1 MQRLIIA
8 ALACLL
14 LAVGSFAGSD
24 EHALSA
30 SIETTLNTEGNNI
43 RQFAF
48 DGDQNT
54 YFASAWNPG
63 RGDHFTLV
71 FDKRV
76 ALNAVKV
83 TTGRPDGSDK
93 LDNGTLEISADGKS
107 FRTCGR
113 FQNGVA
119 DMDKPSR
126 GVIAIRVRPG
136 TEPKNPLVI
145 REFQI
150 DSDPPIAVFKYPVE
164 FVIDVSD
171 APDMR
176 RWAENVARVC
186 EHAYG
191 MINDELRSE
200 GFKPTSRIDLA
211 MKEDYQGVA
220 ATSGYRITGSVKYFR
235 AHPND
240 VGAMVHETVH
250 AVQRY
255 QGRNNPG
262 WLIEGIADYIRFF
275 KYEPGHLGRIDA
287 GRAHYDGSYRV
298 TAAFL
303 AYVTKKYDK
312 ELVRKLN
319 KRLREGKYD
328 PEVFRELTDKPLETL
343 DGEWRATLRKNR

>member
-8 ALACLL
+8 ALACLF
-14 LAVGSFAGSD
+14 LAVGLLAGSD

-43 RQFAF
+43 RQFAL
-48 DGDQNT
+48 DGDPNT
-54 YFASAWNPG
+54 YFASARNPS
-63 RGDHFTLV
+63 RADHFTLV

-93 LDNGTLEISADGKS
+93 LDDGRLETSTDGKS
-107 FRTCGR
+107 FRACGR
-113 FQNGVA
+113 FQGGVA
-119 DMDKPSR
+119 DMDKPNR
-126 GVIAIRVRPG
+126 GVIAIRVRPS
-136 TEPKNPLVI
+136 TDLNHPLAI
-145 REFQI
+145 REFKI
-150 DSDPPIAVFKYPVE
+150 ESDPPIAVFKYPVE
-164 FVIDVSD
+164 FVIDVGD

-186 EHAYG
+186 ERAYP
-191 MINDELRSE
+191 MINEELRSQ
-200 GFKPTSRIDLA
+200 GFKPTTRIDLA

-235 AHPND
+235 SHPND
-240 VGAMVHETVH
+240 VGAMIHETVH

-287 GRAHYDGSYRV
+287 SRAHYDGSYRV

-303 AYVTKKYDK
+303 AYLTKKYDK

-319 KRLREGKYD
+319 KRLREGAYD
-328 PEVFRELTDKPLETL
+328 PEVFRELTGKPLETL
-343 DGEWRATLRKNR
+343 DTDWRATLRKNR